1 MMVSF
6 LVAFIGEQYE
16 GFTKIKQILNNN
28 KVIIINMNKTF
39 CLLVGMTMALY
50 THGQTIGHETNA
62 PRCGDSYTL
71 RQLDYFSPGNEGK
84 DVVWDFSELKSTGRK
99 VQKEYFLSTD
109 SVLSCVDGE
118 SLSRYSLTDDTLYCL
133 GYDTRLKHM
142 DYTQPMT
149 MMTYPFSYG
158 YSITNPYGGTGDY
171 CKRLILKNGGTLMVE
186 ADAEGVIINQEG
198 DTLKNVLRVHT
209 TRLNSVSMHALSDTL
224 MSDTS
229 RMKQEIEE
237 RYAWYVR
244 GYRYPMYETS
254 SICFYDN
261 MTPVYC
267 IQKAKHYCA
276 DDMSEMSDSINE
288 EILATDSI
296 ANVAEQDIIHY
307 TIKND
312 GCTLTMDYSLD
323 ADASINA
330 LVSNSRGML
339 YGRRSTRQPAGTD
352 YQMDFE
358 IVSLPKGEYVLYVN
372 VNGKV
377 YNEKFRK

>member
-1 MMVSF
+1 MKRFV
-6 LVAFIGEQYE
+6 
-16 GFTKIKQILNNN
+16 
-28 KVIIINMNKTF
+28 
-39 CLLVGMTMALY
+39 LLIVVLMIALHLLGQSIDMT
-50 THGQTIGHETNA
+50 TNA

-118 SLSRYSLTDDTLYCL
+118 GLSRYSLMDDILYCL

-142 DYTQPMT
+142 DYTHPMT

-186 ADAEGVIINQEG
+186 ADAEGVIINHEG

-224 MSDTS
+224 MVDTS

-237 RYAWYVR
+237 HYAWYVR

-261 MTPVYC
+261 MTPVSC
-267 IQKAKHYCA
+267 IQKAYRYLPEELA
-276 DDMSEMSDSINE
+276 DNE
-288 EILATDSI
+288 EFKDSVNSEILMEDSI
-296 ANVAEQDIIHY
+296 ANKACEYIIHY
-307 TIKND
+307 EVVNN
-312 GCTLTMDYSLD
+312 GNTLTVKYSLD

-330 LVSNSRGML
+330 LVCNSRGML
-339 YGRRSTRQPAGTD
+339 YGRKSARNSGGND
-352 YQMDFE
+352 YQMDFD
-358 IVSLPKGEYVLYVN
+358 ITSLPMGEYVLYIN

-377 YNEKFRK
+377 YNEKFKK

>member
-186 ADAEGVIINQEG
+186 ADAEGVIKEG

-261 MTPVYC
+261 MTPVSC

>member
-1 MMVSF
+1 MKRNVLLMAVSLSVLHSF
-6 LVAFIGEQYE
+6 
-16 GFTKIKQILNNN
+16 
-28 KVIIINMNKTF
+28 
-39 CLLVGMTMALY
+39 
-50 THGQTIGHETNA
+50 GQTIDMATNA
-62 PRCGDSYTL
+62 PRSGDGYVV
-71 RQLDYFSPGNEGK
+71 RQMEYFAQGDEGK
-84 DVVWDFSELKSTGRK
+84 NVLWDFSELKSLDRK
-99 VQKEYFLSTD
+99 SRREYFLSQD
-109 SVLSCVDGE
+109 SVLIGVDEE
-118 SLSRYSLTDDTLYCL
+118 SARRYELAGDSLRCL

-142 DYTQPMT
+142 EYSEPMT
-149 MMTYPFSYG
+149 LMTYPFSYG
-158 YSITNPYGGTGDY
+158 YSITNPYSGIGDY

-186 ADAEGVIINQEG
+186 ADAEGVIINADG

-224 MSDTS
+224 MADTS

-237 RYAWYVR
+237 HYAWYVR

-261 MTPVYC
+261 MTPVSC
-267 IQKAKHYCA
+267 IQRAYHYCA
-276 DDMSEMSDSINE
+276 DDMSEMSDSVNE

-330 LVSNSRGML
+330 LVCNSRGML

-352 YQMDFE
+352 YQMDFD

-377 YNEKFRK
+377 YNEKFKK

>member
-50 THGQTIGHETNA
+50 SHGQTIGHETNA

-142 DYTQPMT
+142 DYTQPMA

-158 YSITNPYGGTGDY
+158 YSITNPYNGIGDY

-224 MSDTS
+224 MADTS

-237 RYAWYVR
+237 HYAWYVR

-261 MTPVYC
+261 MTPVSC
-267 IQKAKHYCA
+267 IQKAYHYCA
-276 DDMSEMSDSINE
+276 DDMSEMNDSVNE
-288 EILATDSI
+288 EILAADSI
-296 ANVAEQDIIHY
+296 AEVGEQDIIHY

-312 GCTLTMDYSLD
+312 GSTLTMDYSLD

-330 LVSNSRGML
+330 LVSNNRGML

-352 YQMDFE
+352 YQMDFD
-358 IVSLPKGEYVLYVN
+358 IVSLPKGDYVLYVN

-377 YNEKFRK
+377 YNEKFKK

>member
-1 MMVSF
+1 
-6 LVAFIGEQYE
+6 
-16 GFTKIKQILNNN
+16 
-28 KVIIINMNKTF
+28 
-39 CLLVGMTMALY
+39 MA
-50 THGQTIGHETNA
+50 TNA
-62 PRCGDSYTL
+62 PRCGDSYVV
-71 RQLDYFSPGNEGK
+71 RQMEYFAPGDEGK
-84 DVVWDFSELKSTGRK
+84 NVLWDFSELKSLDRK
-99 VQKEYFLSTD
+99 SRREYFLSQD
-109 SVLSCVDGE
+109 SVLIGVDEE
-118 SLSRYSLTDDTLYCL
+118 SARKYELAGDSLRCL

-142 DYTQPMT
+142 DYTQPMI
-149 MMTYPFSYG
+149 MMTYPFGYG

-224 MSDTS
+224 MTDTS

-237 RYAWYVR
+237 HYAWYVR

-261 MTPVYC
+261 MTPVSC
-267 IQKAKHYCA
+267 IQRAYHYCA
-276 DDMSEMSDSINE
+276 DDMSELNDSVNE

-296 ANVAEQDIIHY
+296 AKVAELDIIHY

-330 LVSNSRGML
+330 LICNSRGML
-339 YGRRSTRQPAGTD
+339 YGRQSTRQPAGTD
-352 YQMDFE
+352 FQMSFD
-358 IVSLPKGEYVLYVN
+358 IVSLPKGDYVLYVN

-377 YNEKFRK
+377 YNEKFSK

>member
-1 MMVSF
+1 
-6 LVAFIGEQYE
+6 
-16 GFTKIKQILNNN
+16 
-28 KVIIINMNKTF
+28 
-39 CLLVGMTMALY
+39 MTMALY

-84 DVVWDFSELKSTGRK
+84 DVVWDFSELKSMGKK

-118 SLSRYSLTDDTLYCL
+118 GLSRYSLMDDTLYCL

-158 YSITNPYGGTGDY
+158 YSITNPYGGIGDY

-224 MSDTS
+224 MADTS

-237 RYAWYVR
+237 HYAWYVR

-261 MTPVYC
+261 MTPVSC
-267 IQKAKHYCA
+267 IQKAYNYCA
-276 DDMSEMSDSINE
+276 DDMSEMSDSVNE

-296 ANVAEQDIIHY
+296 AKVAEQDIIHY

-330 LVSNSRGML
+330 LISNSRGML
-339 YGRRSTRQPAGTD
+339 YGRQSTRQPAGTD
-352 YQMDFE
+352 YQMDFD
-358 IVSLPKGEYVLYVN
+358 IVSLPKDEYVLYVN

-377 YNEKFRK
+377 YNEKFSK

>member
-1 MMVSF
+1 
-6 LVAFIGEQYE
+6 
-16 GFTKIKQILNNN
+16 
-28 KVIIINMNKTF
+28 
-39 CLLVGMTMALY
+39 MTMALY
-50 THGQTIGHETNA
+50 SHGQTIGHETNA
-62 PRCGDSYTL
+62 PRCGDSYIL

-84 DVVWDFSELKSTGRK
+84 DVVWDFSELKPTGRK
-99 VQKEYFLSTD
+99 VQKEYFLSAD

-118 SLSRYSLTDDTLYCL
+118 GLSRYSLTGDTLYCL

-149 MMTYPFSYG
+149 MMTYPFGYG
-158 YSITNPYGGTGDY
+158 YNITNPYGGTGDY

-224 MSDTS
+224 MADTS

-237 RYAWYVR
+237 HYAWYVR

-261 MTPVYC
+261 MTPVSC
-267 IQKAKHYCA
+267 IQRAYHYCA
-276 DDMSEMSDSINE
+276 DDMSEMNDSVNE

-296 ANVAEQDIIHY
+296 AKVAEQDIIHY

-312 GCTLTMDYSLD
+312 GSTLAMDYSLD

-330 LVSNSRGML
+330 LISNSRGML
-339 YGRRSTRQPAGTD
+339 YGRQSTRQPAGTD
-352 YQMDFE
+352 YQMDFD

-377 YNEKFRK
+377 YNEKFSKR

>member
-1 MMVSF
+1 
-6 LVAFIGEQYE
+6 
-16 GFTKIKQILNNN
+16 
-28 KVIIINMNKTF
+28 MNKTF

-50 THGQTIGHETNA
+50 SHGQTIGHETNA

-118 SLSRYSLTDDTLYCL
+118 GLNRYSLTDDTLYCL

-224 MSDTS
+224 MADTS

-237 RYAWYVR
+237 HYAWFVR

-261 MTPVYC
+261 MTPVSC
-267 IQKAKHYCA
+267 IQKAYHYCA
-276 DDMSEMSDSINE
+276 DDMSEMSDSVNE
-288 EILATDSI
+288 EILAADSI
-296 ANVAEQDIIHY
+296 AEVAEQDIIHY

-312 GCTLTMDYSLD
+312 GCTLTMNYSLD
-323 ADASINA
+323 ADASVNA

-352 YQMDFE
+352 YQMDFD
-358 IVSLPKGEYVLYVN
+358 IVSLPKGEYVLYIN

-377 YNEKFRK
+377 YNEKFKK